1 VIEDPGQQPNQ
12 DYDRQDSSA
21 VENRDPG
28 EDGVLRPQD
37 IEVEGKQTEL
47 QKWLGLKEYIPQV
60 ISQCLAV

>member
-28 EDGVLRPQD
+28 EDGVLWPQD
-37 IEVEGKQTEL
+37 IEVEGK
-47 QKWLGLKEYIPQV
+47 
-60 ISQCLAV
+60 